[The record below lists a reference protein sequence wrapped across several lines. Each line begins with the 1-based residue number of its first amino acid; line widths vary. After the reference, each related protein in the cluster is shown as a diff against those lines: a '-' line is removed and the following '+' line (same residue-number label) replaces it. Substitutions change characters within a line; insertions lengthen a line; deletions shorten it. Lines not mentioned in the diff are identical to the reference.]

1 MNARLKRVASE
12 PVTPAE
18 DMTDYLVD
26 KIDAIMICCGIKEIV
41 AQKYTCGFGSRLHV
55 TMTPFEDAPPEI
67 VRQGL
72 VVKDAIAQLL
82 SVINL
87 SKLALSDFSAEEMSN
102 IHAMWA
108 AAIEAAK
115 HPRNEALQPTAQ
127 VPQTESKADGGDIQL
142 DLSGVTPKA
151 DDEPKR
157 AQRSSTAVR
166 KTRRKKNRGANNESK
181 RTGRGN
187 SSGDSDCRGV

>member
-41 AQKYTCGFGSRLHV
+41 VQKYACGFGSRLHV

-67 VRQGL
+67 VKQGL

-82 SVINL
+82 SVLNL
-87 SKLALSDFSAEEMSN
+87 SKLALSNFSVEEMSN

-108 AAIEAAK
+108 TAIEATK
-115 HPRNEALQPTAQ
+115 HPRNEMSVSTEK
-127 VPQTESKADGGDIQL
+127 VETDEQTVQDSPSTGDDIQI
-142 DLSGVTPKA
+142 DLSGVSTKAVNTMPKKA
-151 DDEPKR
+151 KR
-157 AQRSSTAVR
+157 L
-166 KTRRKKNRGANNESK
+166 KNVNKAEEAK
-181 RTGRGN
+181 
-187 SSGDSDCRGV
+187 

>member
-41 AQKYTCGFGSRLHV
+41 VQKYACGFGSRLHV

-67 VRQGL
+67 VKQGL
-72 VVKDAIAQLL
+72 IVKDAIAQLL

-87 SKLALSDFSAEEMSN
+87 SKLSLSNFSAEEMNN

-108 AAIEAAK
+108 TAIEATK
-115 HPRNEALQPTAQ
+115 HPRNEMSVPTEQ
-127 VPQTESKADGGDIQL
+127 VETSEQTEQDSSSIGDDIQL
-142 DLSGVTPKA
+142 DLSGVSTKVAKTSPKKA
-151 DDEPKR
+151 
-157 AQRSSTAVR
+157 
-166 KTRRKKNRGANNESK
+166 KKSK
-181 RTGRGN
+181 N
-187 SSGDSDCRGV
+187 VKKAEKDKQDNAMV

>member
-67 VRQGL
+67 VKQGL

-87 SKLALSDFSAEEMSN
+87 SKISLSNFSTEEMSN

-108 AAIEAAK
+108 TAIEATK
-115 HPRNEALQPTAQ
+115 HPRNEASQPNAQ
-127 VPQTESKADGGDIQL
+127 VPLEELKDDIGDIQL
-142 DLSGVTPKA
+142 DLSGVSTKA
-151 DDEPKR
+151 DNEPEMAKK
-157 AQRSSTAVR
+157 AKKAKKPR
-166 KTRRKKNRGANNESK
+166 KAKSPKKVK
-181 RTGRGN
+181 
-187 SSGDSDCRGV
+187 